1 MKMVSIGAVGG
12 LMLFAAQVA
21 QAAAPEPAGRP
32 APAPGVEAVIPF
44 ADSVGI
50 RDFSPDGDQALWIQG
65 QDRRWYHAELMGRCW
80 GLDSALK
87 VGFVT
92 RGTGSLDRFSQ
103 IVVDGARCPISSV
116 KTSAPPPDKSK
127 DKGTPP
133 AGR

>member
-1 MKMVSIGAVGG
+1 MKTFLTAATGALLLVTG
-12 LMLFAAQVA
+12 AAGA
-21 QAAAPEPAGRP
+21 QAAAPVQAERP
-32 APAPGVEAVIPF
+32 LGVEASIPF

-127 DKGTPP
+127 DKVTPP
-133 AGR
+133 TGR